1 MPSNHLIL
9 CHPLLLPPSIFPSIR
24 VFSNESALCI
34 RWPKYWRFRISPSNE
49 YSRLISFSI
58 DWFDLLASKDVSL
71 PLRSGVRQPSCV
83 NTAIRREGWAAG
95 PLSRHPGPWGP
106 ALGTVSEV
114 PPLQCPA
121 ALGGGGGL
129 PSLLLQL
136 LLLSGITTPSP
147 AWLTPR
153 GSLGRGFL
161 PSSAQWPVTF
171 RASAAPLCWDC
182 LACAFA
188 GC

>member
-1 MPSNHLIL
+1 MCPLSVTPWTGQAPLSTLSWSLLKLMSIESVMPSNHLIL

-83 NTAIRREGWAAG
+83 NTAIWREGWAAG

-106 ALGTVSEV
+106 ALGTVNEV
-114 PPLQCPA
+114 PPCSA
-121 ALGGGGGL
+121 
-129 PSLLLQL
+129 QL
-136 LLLSGITTPSP
+136 L
-147 AWLTPR
+147 
-153 GSLGRGFL
+153 
-161 PSSAQWPVTF
+161 
-171 RASAAPLCWDC
+171 
-182 LACAFA
+182 
-188 GC
+188 